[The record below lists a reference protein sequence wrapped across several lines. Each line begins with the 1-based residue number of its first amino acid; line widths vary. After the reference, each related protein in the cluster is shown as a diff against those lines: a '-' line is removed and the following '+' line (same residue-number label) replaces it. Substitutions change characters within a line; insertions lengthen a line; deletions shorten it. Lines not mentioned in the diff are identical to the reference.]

1 MWFKKDKKEFNEEDV
16 IDVEVEENEDE
27 IFDNNDYVEGEIK
40 EDKKKA
46 SFDRSA
52 FEEGIKDL
60 EDAMGQLGDSI
71 AKGFNKAKVWINDNF
86 KNGKRNSITNKLIK
100 ILPFMDEEDIHEIVD
115 KILSD
120 DPDFKDVDVVAIMPF
135 LEDEDCDK
143 IFIKKIQEDDEI
155 ALELVNFVSEECL
168 SLLVDAYIE
177 GKYPNLNV
185 DKLYPFLD
193 GDDVKKLFYF
203 ELRKAKK

>member
-46 SFDRSA
+46 SFDRSV
-52 FEEGIKDL
+52 FEEGLKDL

>member
-1 MWFKKDKKEFNEEDV
+1 MWYKKDRQEINEEDI
-16 IDVEVEENEDE
+16 IDVEVKEDE
-27 IFDNNDYVEGEIK
+27 IFDNNEYVEGGVKNE
-40 EDKKKA
+40 KKKS

-52 FEEGIKDL
+52 FEEGMKEL

-71 AKGFNKAKVWINDNF
+71 AKGFNKARVWINDSF
-86 KNGKRNSITNKLIK
+86 KNTKKNTITNKLIK

-115 KILSD
+115 KILNN
-120 DPDFKDVDVVAIMPF
+120 DPDFEGVDIVAIMPF
-135 LEDEDCDK
+135 LEDEDCDR
-143 IFIKKIQEDDEI
+143 IFIKKIQDEDEI
-155 ALELVNFVSEECL
+155 ALECVNFVSEDCL
-168 SLLVDAYIE
+168 TVLVDAYIN
-177 GKYPNLNV
+177 GKYPKLNV

>member
-1 MWFKKDKKEFNEEDV
+1 MMVK
-16 IDVEVEENEDE
+16 
-27 IFDNNDYVEGEIK
+27 IFD
-40 EDKKKA
+40 
-46 SFDRSA
+46 
-52 FEEGIKDL
+52 FEHEKDL